1 MTRRKWTPAELAHL
15 AAIYP
20 HQRSDAVAKEL
31 NRPLKSVHDKAYD
44 LGIKK
49 TAAFMASPDS
59 GILQKGQQHPESVA
73 SQFKPG
79 LVPWNAG
86 RKGWQAGGRSV
97 GTQFHSGMMPKN
109 TMPVGSHRIV
119 TSQGV
124 PRLEQKMNET
134 PGPNHLRWVP
144 VARLVWEAAH
154 GPIPKGNIVVFKR
167 GMASLVAQEITADR
181 LLCITRREHAQ
192 RNHPRS
198 HSPEVAALCQLKG
211 AITRQVN
218 RITREHTQTQG
229 HAA

>member
-1 MTRRKWTPAELAHL
+1 M
-15 AAIYP
+15 
-20 HQRSDAVAKEL
+20 
-31 NRPLKSVHDKAYD
+31 
-44 LGIKK
+44 GIKK
-49 TAAFMASPDS
+49 TAAFMASGQS
-59 GILQKGQQHPESVA
+59 GILQKGQQRPESVA

-97 GTQFHSGMMPKN
+97 GTQFHTGMMPKN

-134 PGPNHLRWVP
+134 PGPNNLRWVP

-154 GPIPKGNIVVFKR
+154 GPIPKGNIVVFKH

-211 AITRQVN
+211 AINRQVN
-218 RITREHTQTQG
+218 RITREHAQTQG
-229 HAA
+229 HPA